1 MTLKYWKPPS
11 AMLRYAWCR
20 LNDHFISE
28 IWRMGP
34 RVLMPHIRYKQLS
47 VIELTSNVMTAIAMA
62 L

>member
-1 MTLKYWKPPS
+1 
-11 AMLRYAWCR
+11 LRRKFYAGQR
-20 LNDHFISE
+20 NILTISE

-34 RVLMPHIRYKQLS
+34 RVIMPHIRYKQLS